1 MYIQGSGNVNQGD
14 SVMISSFE
22 SVLALY
28 PVTVLLLGNTSV
40 TVRTRLNI
48 QTMPTASTMGNS

>member
-1 MYIQGSGNVNQGD
+1 MNHGD
-14 SVMISSFE
+14 SVMMSSLE